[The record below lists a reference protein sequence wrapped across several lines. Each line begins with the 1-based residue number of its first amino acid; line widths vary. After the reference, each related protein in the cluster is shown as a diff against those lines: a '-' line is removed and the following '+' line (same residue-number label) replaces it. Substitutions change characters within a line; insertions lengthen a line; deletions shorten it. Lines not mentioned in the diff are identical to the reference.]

1 MSHSSRPSVL
11 TAQGPNCL
19 NKYCSTWWYTWN
31 MPPID
36 EHEGNM
42 NQFNL
47 NFVALRGSSPLVTP
61 INSVAIEFISELC
74 STAPTGAHFLLNHL
88 ACVTQDKL
96 SLEITSEKQMS

>member
-1 MSHSSRPSVL
+1 
-11 TAQGPNCL
+11 
-19 NKYCSTWWYTWN
+19 